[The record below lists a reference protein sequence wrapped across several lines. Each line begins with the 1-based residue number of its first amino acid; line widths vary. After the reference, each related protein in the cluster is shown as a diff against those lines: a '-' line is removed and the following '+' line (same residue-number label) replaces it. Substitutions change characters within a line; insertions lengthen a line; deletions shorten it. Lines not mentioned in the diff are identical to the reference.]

1 MTYDVAILGG
11 GPGGYVA
18 AIRGGQL
25 GAKVCLI
32 EERDL
37 GGTCLNRG
45 CIPSKAFFESAR
57 RVAAVR
63 EGADYGVRAELT
75 GFDLEACV
83 QRKDAVVG
91 RLVGGVEKLL
101 EGNGVEVVRGRGVL
115 TDPDTVRVTD
125 PEGSKTTVKARSLI
139 IATGSRPADLPDVVV
154 DGKRILTSD
163 RIWDVTSLPERMI
176 IIGGGV
182 NGCEMAHIFSAF
194 GTRVTV
200 LEALDRLLPMEDR
213 EVSRTVKKTLEA
225 RGVEVRTGVRVAG
238 AEAGRSG
245 VGVTLEGGDEIRA
258 DCAVVAVG
266 RAFNSREL
274 GFEETGI
281 DLDEKGRVQVN
292 DEMETSVPGIYGVG
306 DVVGQFMLAH
316 VATSE
321 ALVAMHNSLGKT
333 YWMDYSVVPY
343 AVFTAPEVA
352 GVGAKESELKES
364 ETPYKTGRFSFSASG
379 KALCMGEPE
388 GFIKI
393 LSHAE
398 TGRVLGATIVGAH
411 ASDVIAEVA
420 LAMRMEASPGDI
432 VTTIHVH
439 PTISEVVLEASEDT
453 MGLSIH
459 KMGRRTAAKAGN

>member
-1 MTYDVAILGG
+1 MTYDVVILGG

-45 CIPSKAFFESAR
+45 CIPSKAYFESAR

-63 EGADYGVRAELT
+63 GGAAYGVKAEFA
-75 GFDLEACV
+75 GFDLAACV
-83 QRKDAVVG
+83 ERKNAVVG
-91 RLVGGVEKLL
+91 QLVGGVEKLL
-101 EGNGVEVVRGRGVL
+101 QGNGVEVVRGRAAL
-115 TDPDTVRVTD
+115 TAPDTVRVTD
-125 PEGSKTTVKARSLI
+125 PEGTKTTLKARSLI
-139 IATGSRPADLPDVVV
+139 IATGSRPADLAGVPV
-154 DGKRILTSD
+154 DGERILTSD
-163 RIWDVTSLPERMI
+163 QIWDVATLPERMVV
-176 IIGGGV
+176 IGGGV
-182 NGCEMAHIFSAF
+182 NGCEMAHIFSSF

-200 LEALDRLLPMEDR
+200 LEALDRLLPLEDR
-213 EVSRTVKKTLEA
+213 EVSRTVQKTLEG
-225 RGVEVRTGVRVAG
+225 RGVEVRTGVRVEG
-238 AEAGRSG
+238 AEATGSG
-245 VGVTLEGGDEIRA
+245 VGVTLHGGQEIRG

-266 RAFNSREL
+266 RAFNSQGL
-274 GFEETGI
+274 GFEEAGV
-281 DLDEKGRVQVN
+281 DLDEGGRVLVS
-292 DEMETSVPGIYGVG
+292 DEMETSVPGIYAVG

-352 GVGAKESELKES
+352 GVGAKEAELKES
-364 ETPYKTGRFSFSASG
+364 GTPYKTGRFSFAASG

-398 TGRVLGATIVGAH
+398 TGRVLGATIVGVH

-432 VTTIHVH
+432 VTTVHVH
-439 PTISEVVLEASEDT
+439 PTISEVVLEAGEDT

-459 KMGRRTAAKAGN
+459 KMGRRPRKAGS